1 MPKVTVTAY
10 PSILP
15 KGRDFESVKNDVQAT
30 KENKARSMG
39 LVFAIRDALNLLLPP
54 ADPTSD
60 ELFSFRCNTVTAA
73 GKEVVLD
80 SEMYSKL
87 TVALSNHGLTSTAYR
102 LVYNQVM
109 AIVSASNLT
118 GMLLP
123 PRPAADGSDIAMQF
137 SARNPA
143 LSVDPPFWGDFIYRK
158 VDGIIVCENVGGLFP
173 NGDGTGNPLY
183 VGIDGFQGGA
193 EVGIALQI
201 RIS

>member
-30 KENKARSMG
+30 KQNKARSMT
-39 LVFAIRDALNLLLPP
+39 LAFAIRDALNLLLPP

-60 ELFSFRCNTVTAA
+60 ALFSFRCNTVNA
-73 GKEVVLD
+73 GDKEVVLD

-87 TVALSNHGLTSTAYR
+87 TVALNNHGLTRTAYR
-102 LVYNQVM
+102 LVYDQVM
-109 AIVSASNLT
+109 AIVNASNLT
-118 GMLLP
+118 GVLLP
-123 PRPAADGSDIAMQF
+123 AKPADEGLEIAMQF

-158 VDGIIVCENVGGLFP
+158 VDGIIVCESVGGLFP
-173 NGDGTGNPLY
+173 NSDGTGNPLY

-193 EVGIALQI
+193 EVGILLQVEI
-201 RIS
+201 P